1 MAKVCRVCLD
11 DSVLLVDIF
20 AEVCNLWELPENS
33 PAYVISQF
41 SPENSVERG
50 DSMPQLIC
58 HSCINGVQ
66 SAYRYKLKLDQGSEN
81 YQRFLKKTQQKRF
94 HTVLSSVSE
103 NNETY
108 TINISDKEE
117 NLIRANESHGIKAEH
132 EIVLLPVKTEV
143 VEHNAYDEAHM
154 CISLQEDIANFDIDI
169 EEGTYTVRNPRWDY
183 VDEQAGLKMSV
194 SMDTPDIHKI
204 EHVPELAQVAE
215 SKLNNLKLE
224 HALRENEVHI
234 RKNIQSNKE
243 NKRQESEK
251 NNHPLEKEDSLET
264 MEIRMSISTDTE
276 NQETDDRAK
285 LVKLYECKWCGK
297 VVSRSQN
304 LRWHEM
310 RHFGKFPF
318 ICDVCGKGFRTK
330 YHLKRHTTSHKN
342 NQTAEISKMK
352 PLGKKSTYRSPSQK
366 KKTLEDHNN
375 DRLESISSRKIRSTA
390 ELPCPQCYKCFD
402 SQFKLEYHINKTCHK
417 CPHCSRFYAN
427 ERSLRRH
434 QQEHIPLAA
443 FEGPRSFS
451 NMNEL
456 REPRVKHSDNGLFK
470 CQECHAVFID
480 ILYLQIHSKEHA
492 GEQGQL
498 ERSRGATL
506 PRAKKQVDSDSKKSV
521 LEMFSC
527 HDANGRSKN
536 PTMLKKLKLTDPDPA
551 ISSPTKKSWM
561 TQSLPIKLEN
571 TCQQCGKKFTYK
583 QALTR
588 HMRVH
593 TGERPFECTYCEK
606 KYSRK
611 AQLDEHTATHTGDRP
626 FECLVCEK
634 KFIRKIH
641 LAEHTRIHTGDRP
654 YECLTCG
661 KTFPR
666 KYTLLKHNRIHTG
679 GHPSD
684 CPKKKEKS
692 FDDSYKLEIHEGK
705 ASNNNNMPEQRLDIK
720 DEIA

>member
-506 PRAKKQVDSDSKKSV
+506 PRAKKQAEAHRPRPCYIKPHKEELDDPILANAHALFTLESV
-521 LEMFSC
+521 
-527 HDANGRSKN
+527 
-536 PTMLKKLKLTDPDPA
+536 
-551 ISSPTKKSWM
+551 
-561 TQSLPIKLEN
+561 PI
-571 TCQQCGKKFTYK
+571 
-583 QALTR
+583 
-588 HMRVH
+588 
-593 TGERPFECTYCEK
+593 ECTYLREE
-606 KYSRK
+606 YSRK
-611 AQLDEHTATHTGDRP
+611 ALLDEHTAYPHWPTVHSSAWVARRNL
-626 FECLVCEK
+626 F
-634 KFIRKIH
+634 RKIH